1 MDAAR
6 RGMKH
11 VFLRCAAWMVVM
23 AGIAVPVAGSAGESF
38 PFFPGEKMQYRVRWN
53 FITAG
58 TGVMEVL
65 PMTEVKGEK
74 AYHFILTAQT
84 NSFIDIFYKVR
95 DRYDSYADA
104 TMSRS
109 LMYRRLNEGKDRR
122 NVMVFFDWPGG
133 TVWYSNMG
141 EARAPVPVLPG
152 SFDPLSV
159 YYAFRMMDFKEGD
172 SIEMPVTDGK
182 KSVMGRATVVGR
194 EPVDIDGTVYDTY
207 RIEPELKHFGG
218 VFKKSTDNKLA
229 IWITADERKIPVKME
244 VEVVIG
250 SVVFECIS
258 YEGRRG

>member
-1 MDAAR
+1 MGNAR
-6 RGMKH
+6 KGLWD
-11 VFLRCAAWMVVM
+11 VFTRFMALLMIT
-23 AGIAVPVAGSAGESF
+23 AGIIAPAVAFGERAI

-58 TGVMEVL
+58 TGAMEVL
-65 PMTEVKGEK
+65 PMTDVKGEK
-74 AYHFILTAQT
+74 AYHFILTART

-122 NVMVFFDWPGG
+122 NVMVFFDWQSG

-141 EARAPVPVLPG
+141 ETRDPIPVLPG

-172 SIEMPVTDGK
+172 TIEMPVTDGK
-182 KSVMGRATVVGR
+182 KSVMGRATVVRR
-194 EPVDIDGTVYDTY
+194 ETVDIDGTVYDAY

-218 VFKKSTDNKLA
+218 VFKKGSDNRLA

-244 VEVVIG
+244 VEVIIG

-258 YEGRRG
+258 YEGRQG